1 MKEKRKYSLT
11 AKERKALRQSK
22 EKNNESKSEQ
32 IANANAASRIKS
44 EREMIAAQ
52 KSNKRSAAVVIC
64 IVVLAVVMIL
74 TAIITPAVMYV
85 VNPYRGMNKVIARFT
100 LSNEMVLEYEIQE
113 SEYDIAATN
122 FIFLAKNKYF
132 DNTVFY
138 DAQNGWLRFGGY
150 ESQPST
156 NYTSS
161 DYTRTSHHKDNAEYC
176 EAFTA
181 LANSMFSRITYKFGY
196 RLRAD
201 KGGTD
206 AKALEKEG
214 VLAFL
219 YSDTATEFQMS
230 YRAQAVNQII
240 NLGSNGTKTT
250 SDLNPTMVGM
260 ALNEKTLQ
268 NIKAISETAALNTNM
283 STGYMWQPPTPNI
296 MIESV
301 KIYNLDNSKWR
312 DFDFIAYMNDDG
324 DDNGGRRLSQWIGR
338 V

>member
-11 AKERKALRQSK
+11 AKERKALRNATDKKANSK
-22 EKNNESKSEQ
+22 PDKKTDNVEDVRENN
-32 IANANAASRIKS
+32 

-52 KSNKRSAAVVIC
+52 KSNKRSAAGVIC
-64 IVVLAVVMIL
+64 VVVLAVLMIL

-85 VNPYRGMNKVIARFT
+85 VNPYRGMDKVIARFT
-100 LSNEMVLEYEIQE
+100 LSNGMVLEYEIQE
-113 SEYDIAATN
+113 DEYDIAATN
-122 FIFLAKNKYF
+122 FIFLATNKYF

-150 ESQPST
+150 EAQPST

-161 DYTRTSHHKDNAEYC
+161 DYARTKHHKDNAEYC
-176 EAFTA
+176 EAFEA
-181 LANSMFSRITYKFGY
+181 LTNSRFDRVTYKFGY

-201 KGGTD
+201 KNGTD
-206 AKALEKEG
+206 IATLEKEG

-230 YRAQAVNQII
+230 YQAQAVNQIT
-240 NLGSNGTKTT
+240 NMSSSGNPTT

-260 ALNEKTLQ
+260 ALNEKTLE
-268 NIKAISETAALNTNM
+268 NIKAIKDTAKRNENM
-283 STGYMWQPPTPNI
+283 TTGYMWQPPTPNI
-296 MIESV
+296 MINSV
-301 KIYNLDNSKWR
+301 KVYNLDKSKWR
-312 DFDFIAYMNDDG
+312 DFDFIEYMRADAEDG
-324 DDNGGRRLSQWIGR
+324 SGRRLSQWIGN